1 VGQTSNQITVTVTN
15 SGASE
20 PLNNLALSVPAGF
33 QLANNTCGAQ
43 LGPGASCTA
52 GVEFAPTAAGA
63 QSGMLTVSSSTV
75 ANAVELPLQGTGF
88 DFTVAV
94 SGASAQSVAGGL
106 SASYTLVLTPL
117 NGSSGAFTF
126 ACKALP
132 ANAVCVFTPSGETLN
147 AGVTGNVTAQ
157 VATGGVAVSA
167 RLRRQGAWGVL
178 PLVCGLLV
186 LPLGWKRKRKVLGT
200 VILLVLLAFLVGGV
214 GSCASSGGG
223 TGGLG
228 ANAGGLITPAGTYS
242 IPVTVT
248 STGVSHNATLTLTV
262 D

>member
-1 VGQTSNQITVTVTN
+1 
-15 SGASE
+15 
-20 PLNNLALSVPAGF
+20 
-33 QLANNTCGAQ
+33 
-43 LGPGASCTA
+43 
-52 GVEFAPTAAGA
+52 
-63 QSGMLTVSSSTV
+63 MLTVSSSTV
-75 ANAVELPLQGTGF
+75 ANAVQLPLQGTGF

-157 VATGGVAVSA
+157 VSTGGLTAANLRKKVSRVWDA
-167 RLRRQGAWGVL
+167 L
-178 PLVCGLLV
+178 PLVCGLIL
-186 LPLGWKRKRKVLGT
+186 LPLGWKRYRKAVDA
-200 VILLVLLAFLVGGV
+200 IMLLALLAILVVGI

-223 TGGLG
+223 AGGLG
-228 ANAGGLITPAGTYS
+228 ADAGGLITPAGTYS